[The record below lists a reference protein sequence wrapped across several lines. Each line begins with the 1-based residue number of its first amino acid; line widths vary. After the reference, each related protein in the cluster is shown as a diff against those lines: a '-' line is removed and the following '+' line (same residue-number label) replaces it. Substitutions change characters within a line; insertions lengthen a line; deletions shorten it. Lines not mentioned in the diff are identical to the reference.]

1 MSVHGDEAHRLFYSG
16 YNCAQSVA
24 CAFAGDLGLPV
35 ETVAQMISG
44 FGAGVGRLREVCGCI
59 SGMTFVYGFLRGYG
73 TPDDPQAKTA
83 TYAAIQTLADT
94 FRQRSGSIVCKE
106 LLGLDTVEITPQSEA
121 RTPEYY
127 EKRPCPELV
136 RYAADILEEYLR
148 EVPSCNSKAL

>member
-73 TPDDPQAKTA
+73 RQKPRPMRRFKRWLTPSVS
-83 TYAAIQTLADT
+83 AAAALCA
-94 FRQRSGSIVCKE
+94 RSCWVW
-106 LLGLDTVEITPQSEA
+106 T
-121 RTPEYY
+121 R
-127 EKRPCPELV
+127 
-136 RYAADILEEYLR
+136 
-148 EVPSCNSKAL
+148 